1 MRVFMLGLLLSS
13 YALVSCSQDIP
24 ASKVPSVVQ
33 NAFKMEFAEAVD
45 VEWEK
50 KNKEYEADF
59 EVGTTDYTALF
70 DASGKM
76 LVYKQDIEINELPAE
91 INTTLQKDF
100 ADYTLDDADKLVKD
114 GETYFQVELE
124 GGLMEKKEVFSP
136 TGELREDIRYWD

>member
-1 MRVFMLGLLLSS
+1 MRVVMLGLLLST

-24 ASKVPSVVQ
+24 AAKVPSVVQ

-59 EVGTTDYTALF
+59 EIGTIDYTALF

-76 LVYKQDIEINELPAE
+76 LVYKQDIEVNELPAE
-91 INTTLQKDF
+91 VNATLQKDF
-100 ADYTLDDADKLVKD
+100 ADYTLDDADKLVRE

-124 GGLMEKKEVFSP
+124 GRLMEKKEVFSP